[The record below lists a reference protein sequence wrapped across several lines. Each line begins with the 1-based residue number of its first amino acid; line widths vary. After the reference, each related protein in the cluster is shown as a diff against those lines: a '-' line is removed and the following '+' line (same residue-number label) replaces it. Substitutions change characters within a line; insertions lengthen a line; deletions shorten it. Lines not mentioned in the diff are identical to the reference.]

1 MAWLSV
7 YPSCFS
13 CYEWIWYC
21 KSEYCSENTKYV
33 VCKYVRY
40 FCNLADTFIKNEFLE
55 DRHFVN
61 MYSVDLFY
69 VCTYFTVIHWMRAM
83 YCTTQINYTTHS
95 VCTWR
100 YNSNTHSLPCSLEK
114 HSQTYFSKNSCLLMR
129 RWSHTLFTLTLRSTI
144 YHVKLTLSN
153 THTHTLHCK
162 YTCLQNCLLIHT
174 CHWVYTVQTASVYSV
189 TLTLSH
195 THTFSVD
202 MVATGFLCYPL
213 ARLTGV
219 SVCVYVCVRQS
230 GDPLLG
236 IY

>member
-1 MAWLSV
+1 M
-7 YPSCFS
+7 
-13 CYEWIWYC
+13 
-21 KSEYCSENTKYV
+21 KYV

-153 THTHTLHCK
+153 THTHAA
-162 YTCLQNCLLIHT
+162 LQIHL
-174 CHWVYTVQTASVYSV
+174 SPK
-189 TLTLSH
+189 LPSH
-195 THTFSVD
+195 THLPLGLHSTNCFGIFSH
-202 MVATGFLCYPL
+202 THSFTHTHTHSL
-213 ARLTGV
+213 
-219 SVCVYVCVRQS
+219 
-230 GDPLLG
+230 
-236 IY
+236 